1 MAMPVIKGTK
11 TPNERFAGADDTLCI
26 EAMMQDGKALQA
38 GTSHF
43 LGQNFAKAFDVQFLN
58 KQNQLDYV
66 WGTSWGVS
74 TRLMGALIM
83 AHSDD
88 DGLVLPPKLAP
99 IQVVIVPIYRNDE
112 QLEALSAKL
121 KPLVQELRKAGISVK
136 YDDSD
141 ANKPGWKFAEY
152 ELRGVP
158 VRLAMGGRDLENG
171 TVEIAR
177 RDLKT
182 KETVPFDGLT
192 ERIKNLL
199 DDIQQTIYNKAK
211 SFRQENT
218 FKVDTFEQFQ
228 EQLEKGGFL
237 LAQWDGTSETEE
249 AIKEA
254 TKATIRCIPFDQE
267 PEEGV
272 DVYSGK
278 PSKGRV
284 VFARSY

>member
-1 MAMPVIKGTK
+1 
-11 TPNERFAGADDTLCI
+11 
-26 EAMMQDGKALQA
+26 
-38 GTSHF
+38 
-43 LGQNFAKAFDVQFLN
+43 
-58 KQNQLDYV
+58 
-66 WGTSWGVS
+66 
-74 TRLMGALIM
+74 
-83 AHSDD
+83 
-88 DGLVLPPKLAP
+88 
-99 IQVVIVPIYRNDE
+99 VPIYRTDE
-112 QLEALSAKL
+112 QLEQLSAKI
-121 KPLVQELRKAGISVK
+121 KPLVQELRKAGVSVK

-192 ERIKNLL
+192 ERIKTLL
-199 DDIQQTIYNKAK
+199 DDIQQTIYNKALA
-211 SFRQENT
+211 FRTDNT

-237 LAQWDGTSETEE
+237 LAHWDGTSETEE

-254 TKATIRCIPFDQE
+254 TKATIRCIPFDQD

-272 DVYSGK
+272 DIFSGK

-284 VFARSY
+284 VFARAY